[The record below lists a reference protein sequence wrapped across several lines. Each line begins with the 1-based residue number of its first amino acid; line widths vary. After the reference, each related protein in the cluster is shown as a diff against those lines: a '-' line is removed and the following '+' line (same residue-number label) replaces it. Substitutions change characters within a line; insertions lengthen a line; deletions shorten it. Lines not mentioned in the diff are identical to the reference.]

1 MNSVSMVSPEITNLH
16 TKTRIIDDL
25 LGGTLSMRAAGKTY
39 LFQMPLED
47 NEAYKNRLGRST
59 LYPALKET
67 LSQMCGRVFYSPINV
82 SNVNETIVSD
92 IFQDVD
98 TEGNNLD
105 VFASQWFYSA
115 LAYGVSF
122 VLVDYTKVEY
132 VHTKAEEKALGARP
146 YLIHIKPQDV
156 LGIKYE
162 KRNGKIAISQFRYR
176 EYINEDDG
184 EFGTRKV
191 SQINVCEPGKVTK
204 YRPSLDSGKG
214 KESYLKTES
223 VEVKANGQPLDF
235 IPVIPFITKKSGHF
249 ALGEPPLME
258 LANLNI
264 KHWQSQSDQDNLLN
278 IARVPL
284 LVRIGV
290 TDDSVVRIGGS
301 VVDLPIG
308 ATLHYVEHSGTAI
321 EAGQKSLNE
330 LESQM
335 RVAGAK
341 LLEKADMAMTDSQA
355 RDERDKEISVLRL
368 YANRFE
374 DALDQAI
381 EYVGLWLGIKKEDV
395 GNVEIS
401 GNIDGNLDPN
411 ASMDSVIKLQSS
423 GIISKQTTFE
433 EAKRRSLISDNV
445 KWEDEQART
454 DSEGLN
460 NDSFGN

>member
-1 MNSVSMVSPEITNLH
+1 MNSVSMASPEITNLH

-82 SNVNETIVSD
+82 SNVNEMIVSD

-122 VLVDYTKVEY
+122 VLVDYTKVESA
-132 VHTKAEEKALGARP
+132 HTKAEEKALGARP

-191 SQINVCEPGKVTK
+191 IQINVCEPGKVTK
-204 YRPSLDSGKG
+204 YRPNLDSGKG
-214 KESYLKTES
+214 KELYLKTES

-301 VVDLPIG
+301 VVDLPTG
-308 ATLHYVEHSGTAI
+308 AVLHYVEHSGTAI

-374 DALDQAI
+374 DALDQTI

-411 ASMDSVIKLQSS
+411 ASMDSVIKLQSA

-433 EAKRRSLISDNV
+433 EAKRRGLISDNV
-445 KWEDEQART
+445 TWEDEQART
-454 DSEGLN
+454 DGEGLS
-460 NDSFGN
+460 DGDFSE

>member
-1 MNSVSMVSPEITNLH
+1 MNSVSMVSPEMTNLH
-16 TKTRIIDDL
+16 IKTRIIDDL
-25 LGGTLSMRAAGKTY
+25 LGGTLSMREAGKTY

-47 NEAYKNRLGRST
+47 NETYKNRLGRTT

-82 SNVNETIVSD
+82 SSVNNRIVSD
-92 IFQDVD
+92 IFPDVD
-98 TEGNNLD
+98 SNGNNLD

-122 VLVDYTKVEY
+122 VLVDYTKIDGAQ
-132 VHTKAEEKALGARP
+132 TKADEKALGARP

-162 KRNGKIAISQFRYR
+162 RRNGKMAITQFRYR
-176 EYINEDDG
+176 EFVEEDNGDFLTKKI
-184 EFGTRKV
+184 E
-191 SQINVCEPGKVTK
+191 QINVCEPGKVTK
-204 YRPSLDSGKG
+204 YRLNQVHGGKG
-214 KESYLKTES
+214 EFSEFESAN
-223 VEVKANGQPLDF
+223 VKVNGQPLTF
-235 IPVIPFITKKSGHF
+235 IPVVPFITKKTSHF

-258 LANLNI
+258 LANLNV

-301 VVDLPIG
+301 VVDLPSG
-308 ATLHYVEHSGTAI
+308 ASLAYVEHTGTAI
-321 EAGQKSLNE
+321 DAGQKSINE
-330 LESQM
+330 LEAQM

-355 RDERDKEISVLRL
+355 RDERDKEISLLRL

-374 DALDQAI
+374 DALDQAL
-381 EYVGLWLGIKKEDV
+381 EYVGLWLGIDAKDV

-401 GNIDGNLDPN
+401 GNIDSNLDPN
-411 ASMDSVIKLQSS
+411 ASMDSVIKLQTA

-433 EAKRRSLISDNV
+433 EAKRRGLISDNV
-445 KWEDEQART
+445 NWEDEQART
-454 DSEGLN
+454 DGEGLN
-460 NDSFGN
+460 NDNFSE